1 MAIKLKN
8 NKFIYFLCLIILI
21 SSLFAQTIIIPELVR
36 GYVYRKTSFIESI
49 EFKSN
54 LFDFYGTL
62 MDSYSKYGAGENSDR
77 FKEIS
82 KTDIQNRLKVHED
95 EYNSIKVQLDQ
106 IKENEKRDAN
116 KDVNNGVINDVIS
129 DVTND
134 GVNKI
139 TTGEGTFYSIP
150 ELGDFK
156 TYDEGLTLFNNK
168 IPKPTEEDAKKE
180 LLSEKKSSYQSL
192 EKVFDIYKNFQ
203 YVIYNGEND
212 EILKTNLEK
221 EFSNSEEIKNLQKDA
236 RFYVLFDGVKAG
248 NILENIT
255 GTINGNYFS
264 DYDSR
269 SYDAVKSEKIKLLI
283 MLPQK
288 LYYQDNIKQA
298 EDRFLYGQ
306 NNFMKFAISE
316 GVAVVLLLLSLVYVI
331 KHRRNLIDN
340 FVVRAYKEM
349 WLEMKLVLNIFIAY
363 LLNFFTSLVFN
374 FYGAEEKI
382 VLSIYF
388 IMCTYILLRKRVKLI
403 GIKGVIK
410 ESSVLYRLFNQVKKV
425 FLVKSI
431 GIKVS
436 IFVLLTLVFIFALFL
451 IPISRSLTLSII
463 IILVYIIPYLALVGY
478 YGMKFTVGFS
488 KIVKGSE
495 MICSGDL
502 NYQIDEKQIGT
513 LGTLAKNINSIKSGL
528 EKSIKNETKSE
539 RMKTELITNV
549 SHDLKTPLTSIIN
562 YVDLIKKGNLSS
574 EDIQDYI
581 KIIDRKS
588 QRLKTLIE
596 DLFEASRAASGE
608 IDLNMERLD
617 IVALLK
623 QSLAEFEERI
633 KDCSLDFRVNAPSEK
648 IYVMVDGKRTWRVF
662 ENQIINIL
670 KYSLDNTRV
679 YINVEKHEDEV
690 VIVMKNISAFEIDFN
705 NEEITERF
713 KRGDKS
719 RNTEGSGLGL
729 AISKGLTELQGG
741 EFNVEVD
748 GDLFK
753 TIMKFPIVG

>member
-8 NKFIYFLCLIILI
+8 NKFIYFLSLIILI
-21 SSLFAQTIIIPELVR
+21 SSLFAQTIIVPELIR
-36 GYVYRKTSFIESI
+36 GYGYRNLNFMDSDN
-49 EFKSN
+49 FKSN
-54 LFDFYGTL
+54 LFDFYNTL
-62 MDSYSKYGAGENSDR
+62 MGSYSKYGAGEDSDR

-106 IKENEKRDAN
+106 IKENEKNDSSN
-116 KDVNNGVINDVIS
+116 TVNNGVTNEVITGG
-129 DVTND
+129 VTTY
-134 GVNKI
+134 GV
-139 TTGEGTFYSIP
+139 P
-150 ELGDFK
+150 ELGNFN
-156 TYDEGLTLFNNK
+156 TYAEGLALFNNLHK
-168 IPKPTEEDAKKE
+168 ATEEDVKKE
-180 LLSEKKSSYQSL
+180 ILSEKKSEYQSI
-192 EKVFDIYKNFQ
+192 EKTLDIFKNFQ
-203 YVIYNGEND
+203 YVIYNGENN
-212 EILKTNLEK
+212 EILKTNLEN
-221 EFSNSEEIKNLQKDA
+221 EFSNSEAIKNLEKEA
-236 RFYVLFDGVKAG
+236 RFYALFDGGKAG
-248 NILENIT
+248 NILENVT
-255 GTINGNYFS
+255 GTINGNYFNN
-264 DYDSR
+264 YDSR
-269 SYDAVKSEKIKLLI
+269 SFDAVKNEKVKLLI

-298 EDRFLYGQ
+298 ENQFLYGQ

-316 GVAVVLLLLSLVYVI
+316 GVAVVLLLLSLIYVI

-340 FVVRAYKEM
+340 FVVRAYEKL

-363 LLNFFTSLVFN
+363 VVNFFTSILFN
-374 FYGAEEKI
+374 FYGTEEII
-382 VLSIYF
+382 VLSSYF
-388 IMCTYILLRKRVKLI
+388 IICTYILLRKRVKLV

-436 IFVLLTLVFIFALFL
+436 IFVLLTLLFIFALFL

-623 QSLAEFEERI
+623 QSLAEFEEKI
-633 KDCSLDFRVNAPSEK
+633 KEGSLDFRVNTPSEK

-679 YINVEKHEDEV
+679 YINVERHENEV
-690 VIVMKNISAFEIDFN
+690 VIIMKNISAYEIDFN
-705 NEEITERF
+705 NDEITERF

-729 AISKGLTELQGG
+729 AISKGLTELQRG